1 MQPPMSSALSTD
13 GALFAAHRRLSL
25 EQLPLSEPRAAAAVL
40 AEAHRAT
47 AAHLAEAEV
56 RLQAEVQLQAEV
68 PQGQGGAA
76 SWRRWLA
83 TTEAQV
89 SRASQRRLKRFEK
102 RAMEVRLQEAQQALA
117 RLSAPERGTSTLLN
131 EVSEGLLWPEL

>member
-1 MQPPMSSALSTD
+1 MVQPPMSSALSTD

-25 EQLPLSEPRAAAAVL
+25 EQLPLSEPRAAAAVP
-40 AEAHRAT
+40 EAQRAT
-47 AAHLAEAEV
+47 ASQLTEAEA